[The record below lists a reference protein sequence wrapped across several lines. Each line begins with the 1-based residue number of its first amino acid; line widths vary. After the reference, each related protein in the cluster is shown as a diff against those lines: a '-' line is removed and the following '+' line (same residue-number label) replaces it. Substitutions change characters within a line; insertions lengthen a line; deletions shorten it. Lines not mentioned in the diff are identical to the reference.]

1 MPLRWG
7 LGAASG
13 AGSAVLFLYTLLEFP
28 IFFFFNDKLI
38 IGKKA
43 NNNFFF
49 FKLFRKPVGTN
60 GKYRRESEITNS
72 RQGRAT
78 EYKEIY

>member
-1 MPLRWG
+1 MKKGGVPLRWG

-13 AGSAVLFLYTLLEFP
+13 AGSAALFLYTLLEFP

-49 FKLFRKPVGTN
+49 FKVVQKASGN
-60 GKYRRESEITNS
+60 
-72 RQGRAT
+72 
-78 EYKEIY
+78 

>member
-1 MPLRWG
+1 MPLGWG

-49 FKLFRKPVGTN
+49 LLSCS
-60 GKYRRESEITNS
+60 ESQWELMENTGES
-72 RQGRAT
+72 Q
-78 EYKEIY
+78 K

>member
-1 MPLRWG
+1 MRG
-7 LGAASG
+7 GKVASG
-13 AGSAVLFLYTLLEFP
+13 NGLCSIVSSLHFAVVSSF
-28 IFFFFNDKLI
+28 FFFFNDKLI

-43 NNNFFF
+43 ITIF

-60 GKYRRESEITNS
+60 GKYGRESEIANS

-78 EYKEIY
+78 ESKGIY

>member
-13 AGSAVLFLYTLLEFP
+13 AGSAALFLYTLLEFP

-49 FKLFRKPVGTN
+49 FKVVQKASGN
-60 GKYRRESEITNS
+60 
-72 RQGRAT
+72 
-78 EYKEIY
+78 